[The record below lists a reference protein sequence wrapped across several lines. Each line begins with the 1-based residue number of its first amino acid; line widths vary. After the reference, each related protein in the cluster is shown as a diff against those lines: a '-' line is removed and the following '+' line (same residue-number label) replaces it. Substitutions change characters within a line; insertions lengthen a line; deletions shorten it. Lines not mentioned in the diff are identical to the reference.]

1 MTNTPEPKLWLCGI
15 TQNRRDDIDEMTKP
29 LSIKEKEVAVTG
41 DDITMSAIMW
51 ASTQDEFGSIDEVI
65 RQLETGETSIN
76 GLVNAYMDAKG
87 DMSITHEEVIVKQ

>member
-1 MTNTPEPKLWLCGI
+1 MQLAGA
-15 TQNRRDDIDEMTKP
+15 
-29 LSIKEKEVAVTG
+29 SG
-41 DDITMSAIMW
+41 DDVIMSAIMW

-87 DMSITHEEVIVKQ
+87 DMS

>member
-1 MTNTPEPKLWLCGI
+1 MPVK
-15 TQNRRDDIDEMTKP
+15 DIDEMTKP

-65 RQLETGETSIN
+65 RQLQTGEPDLT
-76 GLVNAYMDAKG
+76 GLINAYMDAMG
-87 DMSITHEEVIVKQ
+87 DMS

>member
-1 MTNTPEPKLWLCGI
+1 WLDYCKRFWSRQKNI
-15 TQNRRDDIDEMTKP
+15 VPVKDIDEMTKP

-65 RQLETGETSIN
+65 RQLQTGETDMN
-76 GLVNAYMDAKG
+76 GLINAYMDAMG
-87 DMSITHEEVIVKQ
+87 DMS